1 MIVDF
6 VTATLR
12 IVGIVQG
19 GRLLHLDCELVLWRL
34 NVICIIYIKIA
45 SRTSQRTLFAS
56 IRNTS
61 VLMLYRRRSSS
72 SSSSKDKRG
81 VP

>member
-34 NVICIIYIKIA
+34 NVICIIYI
-45 SRTSQRTLFAS
+45 
-56 IRNTS
+56 
-61 VLMLYRRRSSS
+61 
-72 SSSSKDKRG
+72 
-81 VP
+81 